1 MGFQNEN
8 KLELGASVK
17 AMINDKVVE
26 AKVINIRFNRVTL
39 RSQKGNEATYAF
51 NSEKFLKWFKEVP
64 LNEVSHNHAET
75 SGEDLLKGVKIVT
88 SGPSVKERTSTPKES
103 KESKFKLDFDF
114 NDKVETSFMLMADL
128 YANDER
134 KKRLS
139 TLFAPMLYETRGF
152 QFTMVVLHALTY
164 MADLKHHSDHE
175 WLKMIENR
183 NLDEAFFESFDDMEV
198 TDIHLFV
205 NVIEAYAKK
214 LKRPDGKGENGFGVS
229 LEKWARFLPKNQKEA
244 KFVAQLL
251 CDGGI
256 NKYDLTC
263 AGLTPNLLADNL
275 WSYGLRDKDYDDE
288 GNVIKDLDPKTKEV
302 LATYNPPKDPLTGE
316 EVKE

>member
-8 KLELGASVK
+8 KLELGALVK
-17 AMINDKVVE
+17 ATINNKVVE
-26 AKVINIRFNRVTL
+26 AKVISIGFNRVTL

-51 NSEKFLKWFKEVP
+51 NSDKFLKWFNKVP
-64 LNEVSHNHAET
+64 LTEHMRLHAENKQDNAD
-75 SGEDLLKGVKIVT
+75 DLLKGINVVT
-88 SGPSVKERTSTPKES
+88 SGPSVKERTSTPKEP

-114 NDKVETSFMLMADL
+114 NDKAETSFMLMADL

-205 NVIEAYAKK
+205 NVIEAYTKK

-229 LEKWARFLPKNQKEA
+229 LEEWARF
-244 KFVAQLL
+244 
-251 CDGGI
+251 
-256 NKYDLTC
+256 
-263 AGLTPNLLADNL
+263 
-275 WSYGLRDKDYDDE
+275 
-288 GNVIKDLDPKTKEV
+288 
-302 LATYNPPKDPLTGE
+302 
-316 EVKE
+316 